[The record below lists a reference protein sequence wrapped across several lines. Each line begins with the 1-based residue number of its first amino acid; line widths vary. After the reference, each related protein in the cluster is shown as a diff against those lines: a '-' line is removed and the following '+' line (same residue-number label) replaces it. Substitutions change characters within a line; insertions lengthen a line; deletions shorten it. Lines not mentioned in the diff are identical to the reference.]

1 MSDDRQHPVP
11 SPFGARSTAAEVA
24 AAADLKGK
32 TVIVTGGYSG
42 IGLETTRA
50 LVGASARVIVT
61 IRSEGKAQA
70 AVRQYKAIMGGTV
83 RRYKAI

>member
-32 TVIVTGGYSG
+32 TVIVTGGYSRN
-42 IGLETTRA
+42 TY
-50 LVGASARVIVT
+50 VI
-61 IRSEGKAQA
+61 IAH
-70 AVRQYKAIMGGTV
+70 
-83 RRYKAI
+83 